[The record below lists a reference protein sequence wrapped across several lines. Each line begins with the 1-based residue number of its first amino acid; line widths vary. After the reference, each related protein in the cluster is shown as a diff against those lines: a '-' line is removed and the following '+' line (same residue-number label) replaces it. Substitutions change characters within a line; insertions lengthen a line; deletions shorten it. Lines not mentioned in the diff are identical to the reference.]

1 MPNPLQQLLNQR
13 QQRQSQGIMGGIEPV
28 KMANGGLVPSGGLPY
43 GSPQGALGGYG
54 GMGLGT
60 GMGYAEGGEAADIDL
75 EDIEPETQ
83 NRAIKY
89 IKENPGKFAGLA
101 LLDAMALA
109 LLVMP
114 VPGARVAAG
123 ITKGASMLGRLAQ
136 GVRHPIQATKAAA
149 QATKAGAKAAKT
161 GVEKAVGKR
170 VSRKQ
175 AAPGFG
181 TGQSPL
187 ARGPGGKML
196 GYQALGREAI
206 GESTIPAKILGGT
219 ALAAATLP
227 FIGGEEETLTV
238 SEAEVPQPL
247 GTPVPETSTFWEKA
261 KAFPQDFWKR
271 MQTDENFRRQAMAG
285 FVNMGK
291 FTEGYVPRSGLTDFT
306 EGMLTEAGRQEG
318 EMSEAQKTIAMI
330 QQMNPN
336 MSAAEVMNLVLGTST
351 GDMFKDAMRS
361 DKLAYT
367 DKLQMLAELK
377 DDIYKNK
384 NPDFEESSWYVVT
397 RRDDG
402 TLKRVGNT
410 ELMEIVREGGT
421 QALKDRNFDVIK
433 RKDFD

>member
-1 MPNPLQQLLNQR
+1 MPNPLQQLLNHPRQR
-13 QQRQSQGIMGGIEPV
+13 QTQGIMGGIEPV

-43 GSPQGALGGYG
+43 GNPQGALGGYG

-75 EDIEPETQ
+75 EDLEPETQ
-83 NRAIKY
+83 NRVVKY
-89 IKENPGKFAGLA
+89 MKENPGLTAVNA
-101 LLDAMALA
+101 IALA
-109 LLVMP
+109 LLFAP
-114 VPGARVAAG
+114 VPGARLAAG
-123 ITKGASMLGRLAQ
+123 ALKGASMLGRLW
-136 GVRHPIQATKAAA
+136 HPIQATKAAA

-161 GVEKAVGKR
+161 RIEKELGRRASK
-170 VSRKQ
+170 KL

-181 TGQSPL
+181 SGQNPL
-187 ARGPGGKML
+187 ARGPGGRML
-196 GYQALGREAI
+196 GYQALGQKAI
-206 GESTIPAKILGGT
+206 AESTIPAKILGGT
-219 ALAAATLP
+219 VLAAGTLP

-247 GTPVPETSTFWEKA
+247 GTPVPATSTFWEKA
-261 KAFPQDFWKR
+261 KEFPQDFWKR

-330 QQMNPN
+330 QEMNPN

-361 DKLAYT
+361 DKLPYL
-367 DKLQMLAELK
+367 DKVQMLAQLK
-377 DDIYKNK
+377 TDIYKNR
-384 NPDFEESSWYVVT
+384 NPDFEESSWYVVD
-397 RRDDG
+397 RRADG
-402 TLKRVGNT
+402 TLKIVGDT
-410 ELMEIVREGGT
+410 ELMEIVREGGREELI
-421 QALKDRNFDVIK
+421 ARNFDVIK
-433 RKDFD
+433 QKDFD

>member
-1 MPNPLQQLLNQR
+1 MPNPLQQLLNHSRQR
-13 QQRQSQGIMGGIEPV
+13 QTQGIMGGIEPV
-28 KMANGGLVPSGGLPY
+28 KMATGGLVPSGGLPY

-123 ITKGASMLGRLAQ
+123 ITKGASMLGRLAR
-136 GVRHPIQATKAAA
+136 GVASPIKSTKAAA
-149 QATKAGAKAAKT
+149 QATKAGVEKRVGSRAARKAAERAGITSPKPT
-161 GVEKAVGKR
+161 TALT
-170 VSRKQ
+170 
-175 AAPGFG
+175 APG
-181 TGQSPL
+181 
-187 ARGPGGKML
+187 
-196 GYQALGREAI
+196 YYEALGREAI
-206 GESTIPAKILGGT
+206 GKSNIPARIGAGT
-219 ALAAATLP
+219 VLAAGTLP

-238 SEAEVPQPL
+238 SEAEVPQSL

-261 KAFPQDFWKR
+261 KEFPQDFWKK

-351 GDMFKDAMRS
+351 GDMFKDSMRS
-361 DKLAYT
+361 DKLPYN
-367 DKLQMLAELK
+367 DKLQMLAQLK

-384 NPDFEESSWYVVT
+384 NPDFDESTWYVVT

>member
-1 MPNPLQQLLNQR
+1 MPNPLQQLLNHSRQR
-13 QQRQSQGIMGGIEPV
+13 QTQGIMGGIEPV

-43 GSPQGALGGYG
+43 GNPQGALGGYG

-136 GVRHPIQATKAAA
+136 GVRHPI

-261 KAFPQDFWKR
+261 KEFPQDFWKR

-318 EMSEAQKTIAMI
+318 EMSEAEKTIGLIRSMGADMTDEDI
-330 QQMNPN
+330 L
-336 MSAAEVMNLVLGTST
+336 SLVLGVPT
-351 GDMFKDAMRS
+351 GDSNRDRLKAALESTDPNAYDRVLVQIKEEIYRNVDPEYTS
-361 DKLAYT
+361 QYYDIVTRGEDGAIQLVPDSKLV
-367 DKLQMLAELK
+367 
-377 DDIYKNK
+377 DIIISEGTAGLKNK
-384 NPDFEESSWYVVT
+384 SFTVMEKREYKK
-397 RRDDG
+397 
-402 TLKRVGNT
+402 LKKT
-410 ELMEIVREGGT
+410 
-421 QALKDRNFDVIK
+421 
-433 RKDFD
+433 

>member
-1 MPNPLQQLLNQR
+1 MPNPLQQLLNHPRQR
-13 QQRQSQGIMGGIEPV
+13 QTQGIMGGIEPV

-43 GSPQGALGGYG
+43 GNPQGALGGYG

-75 EDIEPETQ
+75 EDLEPETQ
-83 NRAIKY
+83 NRVVKY
-89 IKENPGKFAGLA
+89 MKENPGLTAVNA
-101 LLDAMALA
+101 IALA
-109 LLVMP
+109 LLFAP
-114 VPGARVAAG
+114 VPGARLAAG
-123 ITKGASMLGRLAQ
+123 ALKGGSMLARLAR
-136 GVRHPIQATKAAA
+136 GVGSPIKS
-149 QATKAGAKAAKT
+149 TKAGVKAAKT
-161 GVEKAVGKR
+161 AVEKAVGKR

-206 GESTIPAKILGGT
+206 GKSNIPARIGAGT
-219 ALAAATLP
+219 VLAAGTLP

-238 SEAEVPQPL
+238 SEAEVPQSL

-261 KAFPQDFWKR
+261 KEFPQDFWKR

-318 EMSEAQKTIAMI
+318 EMSEAEKTIGLIRSMGADMTDEDI
-330 QQMNPN
+330 L
-336 MSAAEVMNLVLGTST
+336 SLVLGVPT
-351 GDMFKDAMRS
+351 GDSNRDRLKAALESTDPNAYDRVLVQIKEEIYRNVDPEYTTGGYAIVTRGEDGAIQLVPDS
-361 DKLAYT
+361 KLV
-367 DKLQMLAELK
+367 DIILAEGTTAL
-377 DDIYKNK
+377 KNK
-384 NPDFEESSWYVVT
+384 SFTVMKVKEYKK
-397 RRDDG
+397 
-402 TLKRVGNT
+402 LKKT
-410 ELMEIVREGGT
+410 
-421 QALKDRNFDVIK
+421 
-433 RKDFD
+433 

>member
-261 KAFPQDFWKR
+261 KEFPQDFWKR

>member
-1 MPNPLQQLLNQR
+1 MPNPLQQLLNHSRQR
-13 QQRQSQGIMGGIEPV
+13 QTQGIMGGIEPV

-60 GMGYAEGGEAADIDL
+60 GSGYAEGGEATDIDL
-75 EDIEPETQ
+75 EDLEPETQ
-83 NRAIKY
+83 NRVVKY
-89 IKENPGKFAGLA
+89 MKENPGLTVI
-101 LLDAMALA
+101 DAIALA
-109 LLVMP
+109 LLVIP
-114 VPGARVAAG
+114 VPGARLAAG
-123 ITKGASMLGRLAQ
+123 ITKGAGMLSRLAQ
-136 GVRHPIQATKAAA
+136 GVRHPIQATKAA
-149 QATKAGAKAAKT
+149 KT
-161 GVEKAVGKR
+161 GIEKAVGVRAARKAAEEAAKTAPLSA
-170 VSRKQ
+170 SRQ
-175 AAPGFG
+175 LVPRTTLTAPGH
-181 TGQSPL
+181 
-187 ARGPGGKML
+187 
-196 GYQALGREAI
+196 YEALGRAAI
-206 GESTIPAKILGGT
+206 GESNIPAKILGGT
-219 ALAAATLP
+219 VLAGATLP

-238 SEAEVPQPL
+238 SEVEVPQSL

-261 KAFPQDFWKR
+261 KEFPQDFWKK

-361 DKLAYT
+361 DKLPYL
-367 DKLQMLAELK
+367 DKVQMLAQLK
-377 DDIYKNK
+377 TDIYKNR
-384 NPDFEESSWYVVT
+384 NPDFEESTWYVVD

-402 TLKRVGNT
+402 TLRIVGNT
-410 ELMEIVREGGT
+410 ELMEIVREGGREELI
-421 QALKDRNFDVIK
+421 ARNFDVIK
-433 RKDFD
+433 QKDLD

>member
-1 MPNPLQQLLNQR
+1 MPNPLQQLLNHPRQR
-13 QQRQSQGIMGGIEPV
+13 QTKGIMGGIEPV

-43 GSPQGALGGYG
+43 GNPQGALGGYG

-114 VPGARVAAG
+114 IPGARVAAG
-123 ITKGASMLGRLAQ
+123 ITKGASMLGRLAR
-136 GVRHPIQATKAAA
+136 GVGSPIKS
-149 QATKAGAKAAKT
+149 TKAGVKAAKT
-161 GVEKAVGKR
+161 AVEKAVGKR

-206 GESTIPAKILGGT
+206 GKSNIPARIGAGT
-219 ALAAATLP
+219 VLAAGTLP

-261 KAFPQDFWKR
+261 KEFPQDFWKR

-291 FTEGYVPRSGLTDFT
+291 FTEGHVPRSGLTDFT

-318 EMSEAQKTIAMI
+318 EMSETQKTIAMI
-330 QQMNPN
+330 QEMNPD
-336 MSAAEVMNLVLGTST
+336 MSAAEIMNLVLGTST

-361 DKLAYT
+361 DKLSYL
-367 DKLQMLAELK
+367 DKIQMLAQLK
-377 DDIYKNK
+377 TDIYKNR
-384 NPDFEESSWYVVT
+384 NPDFEESTWYVVD
-397 RRDDG
+397 RRADG
-402 TLKRVGNT
+402 TLKIVGDT
-410 ELMEIVREGGT
+410 ELMEIVREGGRE
-421 QALKDRNFDVIK
+421 ALIARNFDVIK
-433 RKDFD
+433 QKDLD

>member
-1 MPNPLQQLLNQR
+1 
-13 QQRQSQGIMGGIEPV
+13 
-28 KMANGGLVPSGGLPY
+28 
-43 GSPQGALGGYG
+43 
-54 GMGLGT
+54 
-60 GMGYAEGGEAADIDL
+60 
-75 EDIEPETQ
+75 
-83 NRAIKY
+83 
-89 IKENPGKFAGLA
+89 
-101 LLDAMALA
+101 MALA

-114 VPGARVAAG
+114 IPGARVAAG
-123 ITKGASMLGRLAQ
+123 ITKGASMLGRLAR
-136 GVRHPIQATKAAA
+136 GVGSPIKS
-149 QATKAGAKAAKT
+149 TKAGVKAAKA

-170 VSRKQ
+170 VARKQ

-187 ARGPGGKML
+187 ARGPGGRML
-196 GYQALGREAI
+196 GYEALGQKAI
-206 GESTIPAKILGGT
+206 AESTIPAKILGGT
-219 ALAAATLP
+219 VLAGATLP

-238 SEAEVPQPL
+238 SEAEVPQSL

-261 KAFPQDFWKR
+261 KEFPQDFWKK

-367 DKLQMLAELK
+367 DKLLMLADLK
-377 DDIYKNK
+377 NDIYKSK
-384 NPDFEESSWYVVT
+384 NP
-397 RRDDG
+397 
-402 TLKRVGNT
+402 
-410 ELMEIVREGGT
+410 EGY
-421 QALKDRNFDVIK
+421 
-433 RKDFD
+433 

>member
-1 MPNPLQQLLNQR
+1 MKEHPWATALD
-13 QQRQSQGIMGGIEPV
+13 I
-28 KMANGGLVPSGGLPY
+28 
-43 GSPQGALGGYG
+43 GA
-54 GMGLGT
+54 
-60 GMGYAEGGEAADIDL
+60 I
-75 EDIEPETQ
+75 I
-83 NRAIKY
+83 
-89 IKENPGKFAGLA
+89 
-101 LLDAMALA
+101 ALA
-109 LLVMP
+109 LPIPGSRLLG
-114 VPGARVAAG
+114 GARVAQAL
-123 ITKGASMLGRLAQ
+123 ARLSNL
-136 GVRHPIQATKAAA
+136 RHPIKATKAAA
-149 QATKAGAKAAKT
+149 QATKAGVEKRVGSRAARKAAERAGIT
-161 GVEKAVGKR
+161 SPRPTTALT
-170 VSRKQ
+170 
-175 AAPGFG
+175 APGH
-181 TGQSPL
+181 
-187 ARGPGGKML
+187 
-196 GYQALGREAI
+196 YEALGREALMA
-206 GESTIPAKILGGT
+206 SRIPSRIAAGT
-219 ALAAATLP
+219 VLAAGTLP

-318 EMSEAQKTIAMI
+318 EMSEAQKTITMI
-330 QQMNPN
+330 QEMNPD

-361 DKLAYT
+361 DKLPYT
-367 DKLQMLAELK
+367 DKLLMLAQLK

-384 NPDFEESSWYVVT
+384 NPDFDHSTWYVVS

-402 TLKRVGNT
+402 TLKIVGNT

-433 RKDFD
+433 QRDFD